1 MDFIGI
7 DPPEAVTPRRWL
19 EEEER
24 EKGWAVW
31 RRDLYGSGNSVRRK
45 RMERGWKDEVEGI
58 VGEGLE
64 DGVRDLLGWD
74 GGRTGVEIF
83 GGALPWDEDGGTVE
97 RVKEEGKDKNITG

>member
-7 DPPEAVTPRRWL
+7 DPPETVTSRRWL

-24 EKGWAVW
+24 KKGWEVW
-31 RRDLYGSGNSVRRK
+31 NRDLYGRGEWVGRK
-45 RMERGWKDEVEGI
+45 RGERGWKDEVEGV
-58 VGEGLE
+58 VGEGCE
-64 DGVRDLLGWD
+64 EGVRGLLGWD

-97 RVKEEGKDKNITG
+97 RVKEEEKQKSDIK